1 MKKTAVF
8 RGLLL
13 SSVALAVAACGNLS
27 KVTDEGTT
35 ENPVFPKIA
44 ESEFNHDGSQ
54 FGSWPNWENVRQI
67 ERGMNKDQIYNLIGR
82 PHFEEGLYGVREW
95 DYLFNYREDGEL
107 KTCQYKI
114 LFDKNQNAQSF
125 YWLPEGCGPKKP
137 EPVREVIVREVAPA
151 PAARI
156 RQ

>member
-1 MKKTAVF
+1 MK
-8 RGLLL
+8 L
-13 SSVALAVAACGNLS
+13 STFVLPVIAAFALAACGNLS
-27 KVTDEGTT
+27 KVTKEGTT
-35 ENPVFPKIA
+35 DNPVWPNPEKTSFRH
-44 ESEFNHDGSQ
+44 SGTQN
-54 FGSWPNWENVRQI
+54 GSWPNWDNVRQI
-67 ERGMNKDQIYNLIGR
+67 EAGMNKDQIYQLIGR
-82 PHFEEGLYGVREW
+82 PHFREGLYGVREW

-125 YWLPEGCGPKKP
+125 YWLHEGCGPKKP

>member
-1 MKKTAVF
+1 MK
-8 RGLLL
+8 L
-13 SSVALAVAACGNLS
+13 STFVLPVIAAFALAACGNLS
-27 KVTDEGTT
+27 KVTKEGTT
-35 ENPVFPKIA
+35 DNPVWPNPEKTSFRH
-44 ESEFNHDGSQ
+44 SGTQN
-54 FGSWPNWENVRQI
+54 GSWPNWDNVRQI
-67 ERGMNKDQIYNLIGR
+67 
-82 PHFEEGLYGVREW
+82 
-95 DYLFNYREDGEL
+95 EDGEL